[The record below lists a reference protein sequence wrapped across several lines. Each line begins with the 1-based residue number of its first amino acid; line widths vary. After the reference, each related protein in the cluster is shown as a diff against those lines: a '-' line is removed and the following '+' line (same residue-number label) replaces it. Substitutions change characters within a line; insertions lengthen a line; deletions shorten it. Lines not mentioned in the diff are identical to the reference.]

1 MKKCVIDK
9 IMQEVKE
16 EQNKNIINLIFLL
29 TYEKNSVKIIHGG
42 EKNEYKGWKQRYLWN
57 I

>member
-42 EKNEYKGWKQRYLWN
+42 EKNEYKG
-57 I
+57 